1 MAQNTPNPTNDPI
14 VAQPLLDL
22 RQAPLPGLVGYTA
35 VYYHWADA
43 LAPFTVAGGQ
53 VVGNLVSQAGYQWQQ
68 LPLSQNTIKLTETPK
83 ESRHGTT
90 YQVKL
95 QGERTQAPPAVLNA
109 VATMA
114 RRPVV
119 ALVRQ
124 ADGQLR
130 MVGSVEEP
138 LRLLAGGQGQHPGV
152 RAGLDLLFTGLA
164 TALAPFY
171 PGALLVGG
179 LDAAAPVSAV
189 HTTVRVLDGHGAL
202 RLVVPAGYDLVVE
215 GPFRTDLR
223 IQAR

>member
-1 MAQNTPNPTNDPI
+1 MAQNTPNPTLET
-14 VAQPLLDL
+14 VAPQPLLEL
-22 RQAPLPGLVGYTA
+22 SQAPLPGLVGYTA

-43 LAPFTVAGGQ
+43 LVPFAVAGGQ
-53 VVGNLVSQAGYQWQQ
+53 VVSNLASRPGYQWQQ
-68 LPLSQNTIKLTETPK
+68 LPLSQHSIKLTETPK
-83 ESRHGTT
+83 ESRHGPV

-95 QGERTQAPPAVLNA
+95 QGERTQAPAAVLAA
-109 VATMA
+109 VAKMA

-130 MVGSVEEP
+130 VVGSVEEP
-138 LRLLAGGQGQHPGV
+138 LRLLPTGQGQHPGV
-152 RAGLDLLFTGLA
+152 RAGLDLLFAGLA

-171 PGALLVGG
+171 SGALVVGG
-179 LDAAAPVSAV
+179 LNAAAPVATAGGS
-189 HTTVRVLDGHGAL
+189 VRVLDGHGQV

-223 IQAR
+223 IQPT